1 MGLFDFLKRHKR
13 KEKVTTKR
21 YTSAPRKLSYAEKE
35 RILVERV
42 TTKDMMQFQA
52 IPYALN
58 FPVHKFIAEHAHP
71 FAYINLV
78 GPNISVAKSALAQMN
93 TQLEA
98 AFRLSPLIPRGIKIP
113 IKEVLFTPSS
123 EQGYTRLIC
132 SPYAFDG
139 EISEFPVSLIFMT
152 ALHLGTLHSEKDST
166 HGELFYGKDGK
177 ISKANIYCW
186 RNHEG
191 YFFYYETINQSFVLS
206 KVESTIL
213 TGGSPSVIYKDKYW
227 IELEAR
233 RKIEREKYKWLQD
246 NLPEICPKSFSGYM
260 RMKNANTK
268 NYQKIAAEAKKL
280 GRNIE

>member
-13 KEKVTTKR
+13 KEKAIAKR

-71 FAYINLV
+71 FAYINLI
-78 GPNISVAKSALAQMN
+78 GSNIAAAKSALAQMN
-93 TQLEA
+93 TYLEA

-132 SPYAFDG
+132 SPYTFDG

-152 ALHLGTLHSEKDST
+152 ALHSEKDST
-166 HGELFYGKDGK
+166 HGKLFYGKDEK

-206 KVESTIL
+206 KVESTML
-213 TGGSPSVIYKDKYW
+213 TGRSPSVIYKDKYW

-233 RKIEREKYKWLQD
+233 RRIEREKYEWVQE
-246 NLPEICPKSFSGYM
+246 NLPDICPKSFSGYM

-268 NYQKIAAEAKKL
+268 NFQKIVAEAKRL
-280 GRNIE
+280 GRIIE